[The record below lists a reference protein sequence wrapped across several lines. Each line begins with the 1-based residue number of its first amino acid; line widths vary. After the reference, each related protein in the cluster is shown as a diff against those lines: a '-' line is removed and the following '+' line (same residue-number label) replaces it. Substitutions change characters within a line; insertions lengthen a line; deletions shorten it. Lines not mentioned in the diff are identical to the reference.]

1 MIYTCMKKRKTIR
14 TLTQMREREKETEEE
29 EKERERGWQ
38 RPVDRCGREWIWPRR
53 VFPPVSRGFPIFP
66 GRNVGRGGSQSAD
79 NSQ

>member
-38 RPVDRCGREWIWPRR
+38 RPVDRCGREWI
-53 VFPPVSRGFPIFP
+53 
-66 GRNVGRGGSQSAD
+66 
-79 NSQ
+79 